1 MMKIQ
6 ILSDLHLES
15 PKSYTGD
22 GAFDITPKAPYFA
35 LLGDIGYAV
44 QHKNEY
50 LAFLEAQLYR
60 FKVVLLVPGNHECYK
75 STWPET
81 IAVLREFEEDVRV
94 RREKQAQAQL
104 GEFILLNRN
113 TYIPASHPEIAIL
126 GCPLFSNIPP
136 SSSDEVTYRL
146 SDFNPEIGTSNWT
159 VSAHNSAHKQDLFWL
174 NYTVSALEHANNRI
188 KKIVI
193 LTHWAPTRD
202 KRAVDPAHY
211 RDEKGR
217 EKENILESAFST
229 DLSGQACF
237 KTGKV
242 KVWAFGHT
250 HWNCDFVVEKG
261 LKTTAVTRGSFSR
274 LAAGFDVGKVV
285 EL

>member
-1 MMKIQ
+1 MKIQ

-22 GAFDITPKAPYFA
+22 GAFDIAPKAPYLA

-60 FKVVLLVPGNHECYK
+60 FKVVLLV
-75 STWPET
+75 PET

-126 GCPLFSNIPP
+126 GCPLFSNIPL
-136 SSSDEVTYRL
+136 SSSDEITYRL

-159 VSAHNSAHKQDLFWL
+159 VSTHNSAHKQDLFWL
-174 NYTVSALEHANNRI
+174 NYTVSALEHANRRI

-202 KRAVDPAHY
+202 NRAVDPAHY

-217 EKENILESAFST
+217 EKENILVSAFST

-250 HWNCDFVVEKG
+250 HWNCDFVVARGG
-261 LKTTAVTRGSFSR
+261 LKTAARGSFFR

>member
-22 GAFDITPKAPYFA
+22 GAFDIAPKAPYLA

-60 FKVVLLVPGNHECYK
+60 FKVVLLVPGNHE
-75 STWPET
+75 W
-81 IAVLREFEEDVRV
+81 
-94 RREKQAQAQL
+94 
-104 GEFILLNRN
+104 EFILLNRN

-126 GCPLFSNIPP
+126 GCPLFSNIPL
-136 SSSDEVTYRL
+136 SSSDEITYRL

-159 VSAHNSAHKQDLFWL
+159 VSTHNSAHKQDLFWL
-174 NYTVSALEHANNRI
+174 NYTVSALEHANRRI

-202 KRAVDPAHY
+202 NRAVDPAHY

-217 EKENILESAFST
+217 EKENILVSAFST

-250 HWNCDFVVEKG
+250 HWNCDFVVARGG
-261 LKTTAVTRGSFSR
+261 LKTAARGSFFR